1 MKRIVIVISGRGSNL
16 RALVE
21 ACRREQWRA
30 EVVAVVSNRP
40 DAEGLAWARAQGLP
54 TAVVDHREH
63 SDRASF
69 DQALGDVIDA
79 VRPDVVVLA
88 GFMRILTDGF
98 VHRFAGRMLNIHPSL
113 LPAFPGLHTHRQ
125 ALEAGCRI
133 AGATVHFVT
142 PTLDHGPIVAQVV
155 VPVRSDDG
163 PETLA
168 ARVLA
173 GEHRLLPM
181 AVRWFLDGRL
191 ALDGLTVRQR
201 DGEPQHLFLDA
212 P

>member
-191 ALDGLTVRQR
+191 AVDGLTVRQR